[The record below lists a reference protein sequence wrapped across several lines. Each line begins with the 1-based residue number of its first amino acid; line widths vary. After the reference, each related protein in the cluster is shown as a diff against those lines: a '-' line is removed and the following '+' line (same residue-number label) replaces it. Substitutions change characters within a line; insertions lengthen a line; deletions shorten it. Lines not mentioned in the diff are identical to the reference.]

1 MEPSQETL
9 NYAFGHDL
17 DAAEARNFSRI
28 QQI

>member
-1 MEPSQETL
+1 MESCQETL

-17 DAAEARNFSRI
+17 DPAEACNVGRI